1 MNIDKYKK
9 NQKLMSKVLEKEK
22 GETHAAFD
30 GYEIHSDLI
39 TWALFNIPTKKLK
52 DMIKKY
58 E

>member
-22 GETHAAFD
+22 GERDAVFD
-30 GYEIHSDLI
+30 GYEIDSDLI
-39 TWALFNIPTKKLK
+39 TWALSNIPTKKLK